1 MSDFF
6 REAPPTAGLPLTWRD
21 FIPDGASLEQGLA
34 DFLGQPYA
42 QVECSGTAAMVVA
55 LTTLKRIS
63 QRRSVVIPA
72 YTCPLVALAIA
83 SCGLKPVVCDTRIN
97 HFDLCQESLAAVC
110 GEDTLA
116 VLPTHLG
123 GRICDIGSTAEIAR
137 SVGAYVVEDA
147 AQSLGA
153 MYLGQPVGG
162 FGDIGFYS
170 LGVGKGLTIY
180 AGGVLVARN
189 EDMRRQLRATS
200 AEITCYRIAWE
211 ARRLLE
217 IAGYFALYR
226 PSGLGIAYGLPLRRR
241 LRKGKLI
248 EAVGD
253 DCSSDIPLHRVGTWR
268 KAIGARALKRLPAFL
283 AETTA
288 QAIRRKSL
296 LAAIPGV
303 ILMEDA
309 PGNTGTWPFFM
320 LLMPNQQAR
329 DNALSQ
335 LWQAGLGTGRLFIHA
350 LPDYPYLENIV
361 SGDIPNARDF
371 AGRMLTVS
379 NSPWLDDAGFEA
391 ISRVLETAVSL
402 LSE

>member
-1 MSDFF
+1 M
-6 REAPPTAGLPLTWRD
+6 REAPPTAGLPPSWRD
-21 FIPDGASLEQGLA
+21 FMPDGASLEQGLA

-42 QVECSGTAAMVVA
+42 QIECSGTAALIVA
-55 LTTLKRIS
+55 LTTLKRTS

-72 YTCPLVALAIA
+72 YTCPLVAQAVA
-83 SCGLKPVVCDTRIN
+83 YCGLEPILCDTRRN
-97 HFDLCQESLAAVC
+97 HFDLCPESLAAVC

-123 GRICDIGSTAEIAR
+123 GRVCDLASATEIAR

-153 MYLGQPVGG
+153 MYHGQPVGS

-189 EDMRRQLRATS
+189 ENLRRQLCATS
-200 AEITCYRIAWE
+200 AEIVPYRIAWE
-211 ARRLLE
+211 IRRLLE
-217 IAGYFALYR
+217 IAGYATLYR
-226 PSGLGIAYGLPLRRR
+226 PSGLGIVYGLPLRSR

-253 DCSSDIPLHRVGTWR
+253 DCSSDIPLHRVGLWR
-268 KAIGARALKRLPAFL
+268 KKIGARALKRLPAFL

-288 QAIRRKSL
+288 QAIRRKSS

-303 ILMEDA
+303 SLMDDA
-309 PGNTGTWPFFM
+309 AGNSGTWPFFM
-320 LLMPNQQAR
+320 VLMPNQQAR
-329 DNALSQ
+329 DIALSQ
-335 LWQAGLGTGRLFIHA
+335 LWQAGLGVGRLFIHA
-350 LPDYPYLENIV
+350 LPDYPNLATKFHHASV
-361 SGDIPNARDF
+361 PNARDF
-371 AGRMLTVS
+371 AARMLVIT
-379 NSPWLDDAGFEA
+379 NSPWLREDDFML
-391 ISRVLETAVSL
+391 ICTVLKQSL
-402 LSE
+402 G